1 MTSALH
7 AFGDQRPP
15 IALRS
20 PADLI
25 AATPYLLG
33 FHPTDSVVVVGFRDD
48 RLTFVAR
55 GDLPDPGTPPE
66 TAAAALLELVSR
78 QEIDAIVLVGYGPDE
93 ILAPLVDA
101 VDRLADERGVPVR
114 DVLRVDSGRWWS
126 PRCADP
132 GCCPPG
138 GQPVDHTTR
147 EISARLTFEGL
158 VAAPSRGDRARE
170 VAPVGDPA
178 PALARAGARFSAFV
192 SGLPRE
198 RRASALLIEGTDAV
212 RAAVS
217 RYAAGG
223 VLDDDEVAWLGVLL
237 CAIPVRDAAWRSITA
252 TQPHLR
258 LWADVTRRVD
268 PSMAAAP
275 ASLLAFTAW
284 RAGDGVLAR
293 LAVDRALDA
302 EPSYSM
308 ARLLRDA
315 LRLGVP
321 PTAVDGWGTP
331 EWDLLARDRL
341 GEAAREEVGNA
352 DRPGTADSSGAAG
365 REDHP

>member
-114 DVLRVDSGRWWS
+114 DVLRVDSGDRKS
-126 PRCADP
+126 
-132 GCCPPG
+132 
-138 GQPVDHTTR
+138 TR
-147 EISARLTFEGL
+147 LNSSHVKISYAVFCLRKKMTARNQI
-158 VAAPSRGDRARE
+158 S
-170 VAPVGDPA
+170 
-178 PALARAGARFSAFV
+178 
-192 SGLPRE
+192 
-198 RRASALLIEGTDAV
+198 
-212 RAAVS
+212 
-217 RYAAGG
+217 
-223 VLDDDEVAWLGVLL
+223 
-237 CAIPVRDAAWRSITA
+237 
-252 TQPHLR
+252 
-258 LWADVTRRVD
+258 
-268 PSMAAAP
+268 
-275 ASLLAFTAW
+275 
-284 RAGDGVLAR
+284 
-293 LAVDRALDA
+293 
-302 EPSYSM
+302 
-308 ARLLRDA
+308 
-315 LRLGVP
+315 
-321 PTAVDGWGTP
+321 
-331 EWDLLARDRL
+331 
-341 GEAAREEVGNA
+341 
-352 DRPGTADSSGAAG
+352 
-365 REDHP
+365 